1 MKFLKLQAIL
11 AAIMFLGMVSGV
23 FAQDYNKQMQLP
35 QNSELLRQLRNSS
48 ENTEQADFGSG
59 IPSAENPVYQNTD
72 NLLQQE
78 KIIVG
83 PNKRDETAT
92 SVVEN
97 YFNILTGDDLG
108 LFGSDEFSQGQDDNL
123 LFFNTIGRNYKLAP
137 GDVLK
142 INLRGFLEMDEV
154 HKVSRNG
161 TVTLPSLPPI
171 NVVGITTE
179 DVERKVLE
187 LLTLGDASA
196 AAYVSLDTG
205 RLVAVQISGGV
216 ESPRTVAIPAYTPL
230 SRVLAYV
237 GGVSGTGSLRNIN
250 LISNDGF
257 SQQID
262 FYDFLKNPL
271 GGADPVISESSRIF
285 VGDIGWTVAATGFV
299 AGPGI
304 YELPVG
310 QNKIKIKNLMK
321 LSATNMIPPGAVL
334 EVLYFDQ
341 NGMASS
347 RVVTLDDEISGGEA
361 LNVRFLNTRNT
372 NIVAVTGA
380 VVEPYEVSTKKSLSL
395 TDLLKGGAVLAREA
409 ELGLA
414 VIYGSGFEPYIIDIN
429 ETFSSTVSLRKT
441 VPAALGFEIP
451 ENSTIYILTRA
462 EYKNFIDSGGKQL
475 IEMSNDQLTI
485 GDQQTGVGRRAN
497 TYKPVDPDQ
506 EAALANLLI
515 SKKVSIYLDG
525 KLNIVLAPNTKAIGE
540 PKLTSLATGFD
551 VYPLYTGF
559 NRYDEK
565 TRAWS
570 YLQLK
575 AADLFDIDR
584 NVIFRKNDQLNFY
597 STEFINQLG
606 SEIVSNEDTL
616 ELGETVNLSDGGSK
630 TSIEDAFSA
639 TDQGVNTLL
648 KSARNIF
655 GAVDRPGAYPI
666 AGSATLSELLSVAGG
681 TVDGA
686 DLTEINIINYKAE
699 NGRLLAGSSRGV
711 NILDEDPTLILL
723 EGQYTVM
730 VPFFINDAAS
740 GTISISG
747 EVLQPGDYI
756 FARSETLQEVIEK
769 AGGLSGTAYPLGVV
783 LSREAVKEQQR
794 EANKLLA
801 SEVESSVLQLSQ
813 SDVAGAKNQVQAIL
827 GFAERLRDQ
836 EVTGRLTVNVLIS
849 DPSAPI
855 FLEDGDKV
863 YVPKRPSYVSVIGS
877 VQKETMASYSSNKT
891 FPDYIAAAGGLNS
904 GADKK
909 SIYVL
914 LPNGESLKATKDV
927 VVPPGAVVVVPP
939 KTDKLSIL
947 GLTDIIS
954 RVMGNIA
961 TSVLAI
967 NNVN

>member
-1 MKFLKLQAIL
+1 MNFLKLQVIL
-11 AAIMFLGMVSGV
+11 AAVVSIGMTSGV
-23 FAQDYNKQMQLP
+23 FAQDYNKQKKLL
-35 QNSELLRQLRNSS
+35 QNPELLRQLQNSG
-48 ENTEQADFGSG
+48 ENIGQADLGSG
-59 IPSAENPVYQNTD
+59 VPSAENPVYQNTD

-78 KIIVG
+78 EIIVE
-83 PNKRDETAT
+83 PNKRGETAN

-97 YFNILTGDDLG
+97 YFKILTGDDLSM
-108 LFGSDEFSQGQDDNL
+108 FGSDEFSQGQDNNI
-123 LFFNTIGRNYKLAP
+123 LFFNTFGRDYKLAP
-137 GDVLK
+137 GDVLQ
-142 INLRGFLEMDEV
+142 INLRGFLELDEV

-216 ESPRTVAIPAYTPL
+216 ASPRTVAIPAYTPL

-237 GGVSGTGSLRNIN
+237 GGVSDAGSLRNIN

-271 GGADPVISESSRIF
+271 GGADPVISENSRIF
-285 VGDIGWTVAATGFV
+285 VGDIGGTVAATGFV
-299 AGPGI
+299 LRPGI
-304 YELPVG
+304 YELPAG
-310 QNKIKIKNLMK
+310 QNKIKVKTVMK
-321 LSATNMIPPGAVL
+321 LSATNLTPPGSVL
-334 EVLYFDQ
+334 EILYFDQ
-341 NGMASS
+341 NGLASS
-347 RVVTLDDEISGGEA
+347 RKATLDGEVHTGEA
-361 LNVRFLNTRNT
+361 LNLRFINTRNT
-372 NIVAVTGA
+372 NVISVQGA
-380 VVEPYEVSTKKSLSL
+380 VVEPYEVSTIKSLSL
-395 TDLLKGGAVLAREA
+395 SDLLKGGTVFKREA
-409 ELGLA
+409 ELSLA
-414 VIYGSGFEPYIIDIN
+414 VIYGSGFEPYVIDIN
-429 ETFSSTVSLRKT
+429 EAFSSTARLRKT
-441 VPAALGFEIP
+441 APAAPGFEIQ

-475 IEMSNDQLTI
+475 IEMSNNQRTISDQP
-485 GDQQTGVGRRAN
+485 TGLGRQADIK
-497 TYKPVDPDQ
+497 KPVDPDQ
-506 EAALANLLI
+506 EAALSNLLTA
-515 SKKVSIYLDG
+515 KKVSIHLDG
-525 KLNIVLAPNTKAIGE
+525 ELNVVLAPNTKAIGE

-551 VYPLYTGF
+551 VYPLYIGF
-559 NRYDEK
+559 NRYNEK

-575 AADLFDIDR
+575 AADLFDSDHD
-584 NVIFRKNDQLNFY
+584 VIFKKNDQLNFY

-606 SEIVSNEDTL
+606 NEIVSNDDTL
-616 ELGETVNLSDGGSK
+616 ELAETVNLSDGRSN

-648 KSARNIF
+648 KSARNVF

-666 AGSATLSELLSVAGG
+666 AGSATLSEILSVAGG

-686 DLTEINIINYKAE
+686 DLTKINLMKYKVE
-699 NGRLLAGSSRGV
+699 NGRLLAGSNLNV
-711 NILDEDPTLILL
+711 NVLDEDPALILL

-730 VPFFINDAAS
+730 VPFLINDASS
-740 GTISISG
+740 GTISLSG

-756 FARSETLQEVIEK
+756 FSRSETLQEVIER
-769 AGGLSGTAYPLGVV
+769 AGGLSQTAYPLGVV

-801 SEVESSVLQLSQ
+801 SEVEASVLQLSQ

-855 FLEDGDKV
+855 FLEDGDKF

-877 VQKETMASYSSNKT
+877 VQKETMASDSSNKT
-891 FPDYIAAAGGLNS
+891 FPDYIAAAGGLNP

-914 LPNGESLKATKDV
+914 LPNGESLKATKDL

-961 TSVLAI
+961 TSILAI